1 MKYSRIIV
9 SKFGGPENLHLIKEE
24 IPEPSADQVRVKIL
38 TAGVSLADILI
49 REGIHPES
57 FFKRPPLCIG
67 WDIVGVVDKIGDKA
81 SKISTWR
88 TGDTVAALPIVG
100 GYAEYLCLPSDQLV
114 PVPYGLDPA
123 EVVSVI
129 LNYTTAYQMLHR
141 SAHIE
146 SEDSVLV
153 HSGGGGVGTALLQ
166 LGKLQDLEMY
176 STCSLR
182 KQKIVSEL
190 GGIPIDYKSVD
201 FVQEIFRLTND
212 GVDAVFDGIGTESLM
227 RSYKAL
233 PTGGRLIGY
242 GFGSKSKNRSSR
254 GGQIVSNVVNWISVL
269 ALNLIPDSRKVIP
282 YSIQTLKRR
291 KPDWFHE
298 DLQIIFNLLKQQ
310 KIKPIIATRL
320 PLNQAVQ
327 AHELLESGS
336 MTGKIVLIC
345 NSL

>member
-1 MKYSRIIV
+1 VKYSRIIV
-9 SKFGGPENLHLIKEE
+9 SKFGGPENLHIAEE
-24 IPEPSADQVRVKIL
+24 QIPEPRANQVCVKIL
-38 TAGVSLADILI
+38 TAGVSLADVLI
-49 REGIHPES
+49 REGVHPES
-57 FFKRPPLCIG
+57 LFKRPPLCIG

-81 SKISTWR
+81 SRTSTWR
-88 TGDTVAALPIVG
+88 TGDTVAALPILG

-129 LNYTTAYQMLHR
+129 LNYTTAFQMLHR

-146 SEDSVLV
+146 SGESVLV

-166 LGKLQDLEMY
+166 LGKLQELEMY
-176 STCSLR
+176 STCSLH

-190 GGIPIDYKSVD
+190 GGKPIDYKSVD
-201 FVQEIFRLTND
+201 FVQEIFRVAND
-212 GVDAVFDGIGTESLM
+212 GVDAVFDGIGTKSLM
-227 RSYKAL
+227 RSYKTL
-233 PTGGRLIGY
+233 RTGGRLIGY
-242 GFGSKSKNRSSR
+242 GFGSKSKDRRSR
-254 GGQIVSNVVNWISVL
+254 ANQIVSNVVNWITVL

-291 KPDWFHE
+291 NPDWFRE
-298 DLQIIFNLLKQQ
+298 DLQTVLNLLKQQ

-320 PLNQAVQ
+320 PLNQAVK

-336 MTGKIVLIC
+336 VVGKIVLIC

>member
-9 SKFGGPENLHLIKEE
+9 SKFGGPENLHLIEDE
-24 IPEPSADQVRVKIL
+24 IPEPNANQVRVKIL
-38 TAGVSLADILI
+38 TAGVSLADIPI

-57 FFKRPPLCIG
+57 LFKRPPLCIG

-81 SKISTWR
+81 SMISTWR
-88 TGDTVAALPIVG
+88 IGDTVAALPIVG
-100 GYAEYLCLPSDQLV
+100 GYAECLCLPSDQLV
-114 PVPYGLDPA
+114 PVPYELDPVEA
-123 EVVSVI
+123 VSVI

-146 SEDSVLV
+146 SGESVLV

-166 LGKLQDLEMY
+166 LGKLQELEMY
-176 STCSLR
+176 STCSIG

-190 GGIPIDYKSVD
+190 GGKPIDYKSVD
-201 FVQEIFRLTND
+201 FVKEIFRLTND
-212 GVDAVFDGIGTESLM
+212 GVDAVFDGIGTESLK

-233 PTGGRLIGY
+233 RTGGRLIGY
-242 GFGSKSKNRSSR
+242 GFGSKSKERSSR
-254 GGQIVSNVVNWISVL
+254 VGQIVSNVVNWMNVL
-269 ALNLIPDSRKVIP
+269 SLNLIPDSRKVIP

-291 KPDWFHE
+291 KPDWFRE
-298 DLQIIFNLLKQQ
+298 DLQIVFNLLKQQ
-310 KIKPIIATRL
+310 KIKPIISTRL

-327 AHELLESGS
+327 AHQLLESGS
-336 MTGKIVLIC
+336 ITGKIVLIC